1 MSSTKIIVLQLK
13 EIIYT
18 LLFAI
23 IGFILLM
30 VLIFYFIPGKK
41 ESAQLYESGVYT
53 APVSLDYAQFNVSV
67 VVEDNQ
73 ITSVELTDF
82 DDNMALIYPLV
93 EPTMA
98 HLNREIV
105 KKQSLDVDSPEDASQ
120 TANILLDGIKKA
132 LSNPQ
137 N

>member
-41 ESAQLYESGVYT
+41 RKRTTL
-53 APVSLDYAQFNVSV
+53 
-67 VVEDNQ
+67 
-73 ITSVELTDF
+73 
-82 DDNMALIYPLV
+82 
-93 EPTMA
+93 
-98 HLNREIV
+98 
-105 KKQSLDVDSPEDASQ
+105 
-120 TANILLDGIKKA
+120 
-132 LSNPQ
+132 
-137 N
+137 

>member
-1 MSSTKIIVLQLK
+1 
-13 EIIYT
+13 
-18 LLFAI
+18 
-23 IGFILLM
+23 
-30 VLIFYFIPGKK
+30 
-41 ESAQLYESGVYT
+41 
-53 APVSLDYAQFNVSV
+53 
-67 VVEDNQ
+67 
-73 ITSVELTDF
+73 
-82 DDNMALIYPLV
+82 MALIYPLV